1 MSYTSGFDS
10 LRDEIEVDALPIAGS
25 FPTWLEGTLL
35 RNGPA
40 QFEVGDDAY
49 RHWFD
54 GLAMLHAFQIH
65 GNGTSGKDTSGNG
78 TSGHSTSGHST
89 SSDGGPRVSYR
100 NRFLE
105 STSRQ
110 KAMEEGHISRA
121 EFATDPCR
129 SIFRRVMAL
138 FRPRLTDNASINVAK
153 LAGEWVALTE
163 TPLPVA
169 FDPETLDTAGV
180 HAYTDDLGAQTTTA
194 HPHIHPETGQTVTYA
209 ASFGRQCQYHVCTID
224 PGTARREVVATLDV
238 DRPSYM
244 HSFAMTEHYAILSE
258 WPITVDPL
266 SLLID
271 GKPFIEN
278 FDWMPERGTRFRV
291 VRLSDGEEVAR
302 VDAPAAFGFHHVNA
316 FERGGAIV
324 CDVVTYD
331 DASIIDEL
339 YLDRLRSPD
348 PTQTVGTLSR
358 YRLPLQG
365 PTTGSVSIEPEAL
378 SDAMLELPRTHDARV
393 EARPYR
399 YVYGI
404 GARDPRAFADQ
415 LIKIDVESG
424 ESQTWW
430 ADGAYPGEP
439 VFVPRPD
446 AAEEDAGVVLSV
458 VLEPDADRSFL
469 LVLDAETLTERAR
482 ATVPHAIPFG
492 FHGQFLGNR
501 G

>member
-1 MSYTSGFDS
+1 MSYTSGFHS
-10 LRDEIEVDALPIAGS
+10 LHDEIEVDALPIEGS
-25 FPTWLEGTLL
+25 FPGWLQGTLL

-54 GLAMLHAFQIH
+54 GLAMLHAFQID
-65 GNGTSGKDTSGNG
+65 GNGTSGNG
-78 TSGHSTSGHST
+78 TSGNGTSR
-89 SSDGGPRVSYR
+89 DGGSRVSYR
-100 NRFLE
+100 NRFLQ
-105 STSRQ
+105 STSRRE
-110 KAMEEGHISRA
+110 AMEEGHISRA

-169 FDPETLDTAGV
+169 FDPDTLTTTGV
-180 HAYTDDLGAQTTTA
+180 QAYTDDLGAQTTTA

-209 ASFGRQCQYHVCTID
+209 ASFGRQCRYHVCTID
-224 PGTARREVVATLDV
+224 PSTARREVVATLDV

-244 HSFAMTEHYAILSE
+244 HSFAMTEHYVVLSE

-266 SLLID
+266 SLLLD

-316 FERGGAIV
+316 FERGGEIV
-324 CDVVTYD
+324 CDVVTYG

-339 YLDRLRSPD
+339 YLDRLRAPG

-365 PTTGSVSIEPEAL
+365 TTAASATVEPEVR
-378 SDAMLELPRTHDARV
+378 SDTMLELPRTHDARV
-393 EARPYR
+393 EARPHR
-399 YVYGI
+399 FVYGI
-404 GARDPRAFADQ
+404 GAHSPKAFADQ
-415 LIKIDVESG
+415 LVKIDVDTGDSKM
-424 ESQTWW
+424 WR

-439 VFVPRPD
+439 VFVPRPN
-446 AAEEDAGVVLSV
+446 ATEEDAGVVLSV

-469 LVLDAETLTERAR
+469 LVLDAETFAEHAR

-492 FHGQFLGNR
+492 FHGQFLGD
-501 G
+501 GG

>member
-1 MSYTSGFDS
+1 MSYTSGFHS
-10 LRDEIEVDALPIAGS
+10 LHDEIEVDALPIEGS
-25 FPTWLEGTLL
+25 FPGWLQGTLL

-54 GLAMLHAFQIH
+54 GLAMLHAFQID
-65 GNGTSGKDTSGNG
+65 GNGTSGNG
-78 TSGHSTSGHST
+78 TSGNGTSR
-89 SSDGGPRVSYR
+89 DGGSRVSYR
-100 NRFLE
+100 NRFLQ
-105 STSRQ
+105 STSRRE
-110 KAMEEGHISRA
+110 AMEEGHISRA

-169 FDPETLDTAGV
+169 FDPDTLTTTGV
-180 HAYTDDLGAQTTTA
+180 QAYTDDLGAQTTTA

-209 ASFGRQCQYHVCTID
+209 ASFGRQCRYHVCTID
-224 PGTARREVVATLDV
+224 PSTARREVVATLDV

-244 HSFAMTEHYAILSE
+244 HSFAMTEHYVVLSE

-266 SLLID
+266 SLLLD

-316 FERGGAIV
+316 FERGGEIV
-324 CDVVTYD
+324 CDVVTYG

-339 YLDRLRSPD
+339 YLDRLRAPG

-365 PTTGSVSIEPEAL
+365 TTAASATVEPEVR
-378 SDAMLELPRTHDARV
+378 SDTMLELPRTHDARV
-393 EARPYR
+393 EARPHR
-399 YVYGI
+399 FVYGI
-404 GARDPRAFADQ
+404 GAHSPKAFADQ
-415 LIKIDVESG
+415 LVKIDVDTGDSKM
-424 ESQTWW
+424 WR

-439 VFVPRPD
+439 VFVPRPN
-446 AAEEDAGVVLSV
+446 ATEEDAGVVLSV

-469 LVLDAETLTERAR
+469 LVLDAETFAEHAR

-492 FHGQFLGNR
+492 LHGQFLGD
-501 G
+501 GG